1 MMRGNRKTTTS
12 SSRTSPAA
20 FRSLLAGRNGSFDWI
35 AGNQNPRRCMER
47 QNAEMAQA
55 RPEYCCLCATTSTCS
70 YNNCTCAKAGRA
82 CSCCG
87 LGNHCR
93 CNNTAAA
100 LNSVIAAD
108 NSKLASRNRFR
119 VRKGERPLP
128 LTDYHPVFGPLTLEL
143 QGQLNEDGVTL
154 KRRKTNNKQKLDDS
168 VLTWDVPGD
177 DIGAMV
183 S

>member
-1 MMRGNRKTTTS
+1 
-12 SSRTSPAA
+12 
-20 FRSLLAGRNGSFDWI
+20 
-35 AGNQNPRRCMER
+35 MER

-87 LGNHCR
+87 PGNHCR
-93 CNNTAAA
+93 CSKTAAA

-154 KRRKTNNKQKLDDS
+154 KRRKTNNNQKLDNS

-177 DIGAMV
+177 DGVDLICAPAEDV
-183 S
+183 HDAEPISTTAPSLPAN